1 MEYVKLSKCAFF
13 STLRTKEITLD
24 NYITTE
30 NMLPNKGGVCLVS
43 ELPSVNTASKYE
55 KNDILLSNIRPYFKK
70 IWLADKIGSCS
81 NDVLVVKSKEGY
93 LPKFLY
99 YVLSDNNFFN
109 YATVTSKGTKMPRG
123 TPRAIM
129 KYLVPDV
136 TVEKQKK
143 IADILSTYDDLIENN
158 NKRIKILEQMAENL
172 YQEWFVRFRFPRCK
186 EIRFKESSLGRIPET
201 FSIVKMKD
209 VIGQYIGG
217 GWGNDDEDKNYSVGA
232 FVIRGTDFPYVKK
245 GDLSTC
251 PFRYHKPSNYTAR
264 QLKLNDIILE
274 VSGGTAEQPV
284 GRSILVTE
292 DTLKR
297 LKNRVICASFCKM
310 LRLNTNIIQPSYFI
324 YWMNYLYETRIIDK
338 FQLQSTGIINF
349 KFEYFLRKGDVLLPP
364 ADLMDAFSANIQKL
378 KMQIDK
384 LAEINQNLI
393 KQRDM
398 LLPRLMSGKL
408 EVKEAQEKVV
418 AFKPKKTFAEFK
430 NEFKAA
436 ARKDGGLTEQDMEE
450 LYKAYCDDS
459 RDE

>member
-13 STLRTKEITLD
+13 SALRTKEITLD

-43 ELPSVNTASKYE
+43 ELPSVNNASKYE

-143 IADILSTYDDLIENN
+143 IAGILSTYDELIENN

-172 YQEWFVRFRFPRCK
+172 YKEWFVRFRFPGYETTEFENGLPKGWSLYQAQDLFNISIGRTPDRK
-186 EIRFKESSLGRIPET
+186 QFSYFTKDNADSLWVSISDMKDSMFITNSSEYLTSEAIKKVNMPMVEAGTVLLSFKLSVGRVSITTKTCCTNEAIAHFKTNNKDILEYTYFYLKLFNYQDLGNTSAIGNAVNST
-201 FSIVKMKD
+201 IIKKMKF
-209 VIGQYIGG
+209 ILPTCEII
-217 GWGNDDEDKNYSVGA
+217 EKFHLFSMTLFDKIKSL
-232 FVIRGTDFPYVKK
+232 D
-245 GDLSTC
+245 C
-251 PFRYHKPSNYTAR
+251 
-264 QLKLNDIILE
+264 E
-274 VSGGTAEQPV
+274 
-284 GRSILVTE
+284 
-292 DTLKR
+292 
-297 LKNRVICASFCKM
+297 
-310 LRLNTNIIQPSYFI
+310 
-324 YWMNYLYETRIIDK
+324 
-338 FQLQSTGIINF
+338 
-349 KFEYFLRKGDVLLPP
+349 
-364 ADLMDAFSANIQKL
+364 
-378 KMQIDK
+378 
-384 LAEINQNLI
+384 NQNLI

-408 EVKEAQEKVV
+408 EV
-418 AFKPKKTFAEFK
+418 
-430 NEFKAA
+430 N
-436 ARKDGGLTEQDMEE
+436 
-450 LYKAYCDDS
+450 
-459 RDE
+459 

>member
-30 NMLPNKGGVCLVS
+30 NMLPNKSGVCLLS

-143 IADILSTYDDLIENN
+143 IADILSTYDELIENN

-172 YQEWFVRFRFPRCK
+172 YKEWFVRFRFPGHETTEFENRIPK
-186 EIRFKESSLGRIPET
+186 GWKVDKIKGHIKRLPFNRLYKESELEKEGEIIVIDQSTDEYLGFHNNEPSHFANYEKPIILFGDHSCKFKLMCKDFSLGENVIPFYSSDET
-201 FSIVKMKD
+201 VVKSIFLYYSIHKLITTEEYKRHWNRLINMKILMPP
-209 VIGQYIGG
+209 VELQI
-217 GWGNDDEDKNYSVGA
+217 KYSE
-232 FVIRGTDFPYVKK
+232 
-245 GDLSTC
+245 
-251 PFRYHKPSNYTAR
+251 
-264 QLKLNDIILE
+264 IIITFIKE
-274 VSGGTAEQPV
+274 V
-284 GRSILVTE
+284 
-292 DTLKR
+292 
-297 LKNRVICASFCKM
+297 
-310 LRLNTNIIQPSYFI
+310 
-324 YWMNYLYETRIIDK
+324 
-338 FQLQSTGIINF
+338 
-349 KFEYFLRKGDVLLPP
+349 
-364 ADLMDAFSANIQKL
+364 
-378 KMQIDK
+378 DK
-384 LAEINQNLI
+384 LWLQNQNLI

-408 EVKEAQEKVV
+408 EV
-418 AFKPKKTFAEFK
+418 
-430 NEFKAA
+430 N
-436 ARKDGGLTEQDMEE
+436 
-450 LYKAYCDDS
+450 
-459 RDE
+459 